1 MPTSEADVT
10 VSKIDSPN
18 LTEAA
23 QDALLANSEHEQD
36 RRLAWNR
43 IIDQIL
49 KWVSNPELLA
59 YPEIDPMSP
68 DLLRSAIDYA
78 VVARDALQPPTE
90 PSAVGP
96 GSDGGIAFEWRFGD
110 LLRILE
116 IVHIGRGEVTEIRG
130 GSVVSNYMIER
141 DPRDGGWFKTE

>member
-10 VSKIDSPN
+10 VSKIDSPD

-36 RRLAWNR
+36 RRLAWDR

-59 YPEIDPMSP
+59 YPEIDPISR

-78 VVARDALQPPTE
+78 VVARDALWVIYSVGKE
-90 PSAVGP
+90 DVAV
-96 GSDGGIAFEWRFGD
+96 S
-110 LLRILE
+110 RIPLSE
-116 IVHIGRGEVTEIRG
+116 L
-130 GSVVSNYMIER
+130 
-141 DPRDGGWFKTE
+141 PAP